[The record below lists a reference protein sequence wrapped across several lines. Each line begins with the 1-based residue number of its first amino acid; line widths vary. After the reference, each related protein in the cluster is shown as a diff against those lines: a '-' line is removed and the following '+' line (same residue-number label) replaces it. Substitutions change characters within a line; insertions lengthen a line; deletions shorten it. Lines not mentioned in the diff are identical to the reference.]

1 MPPGFVIGV
10 LLGVLIIPAAV
21 VVYFGVKE
29 ARRSKSARDGFL
41 FVIGAFA
48 RGVLVGVLATNW
60 IRGCPC

>member
-29 ARRSKSARDGFL
+29 GRAVTYYPRPSLDYGTPAPSRRRGMGSAG
-41 FVIGAFA
+41 G
-48 RGVLVGVLATNW
+48 GVG
-60 IRGCPC
+60 